1 MFDSLISKL
10 ELSLKIQTNEIIQ
23 EILRYL
29 FLKILRY
36 ILQYIYEA
44 MGDLRVQFNNENHSD

>member
-10 ELSLKIQTNEIIQ
+10 ELFLKIQTNEIIQ
-23 EILRYL
+23 EIVRYL
-29 FLKILRY
+29 FLKVLQY

-44 MGDLRVQFNNENHSD
+44 MGDLRVQSNNGNHSD

>member
-10 ELSLKIQTNEIIQ
+10 ELFLIIQTNEIIQ

-29 FLKILRY
+29 FLNVLQY

-44 MGDLRVQFNNENHSD
+44 MGDLRVQSNNENHSD

>member
-10 ELSLKIQTNEIIQ
+10 ELFLIIQTNEIIQ

-29 FLKILRY
+29 FLNVLQY
-36 ILQYIYEA
+36 ILQYVYEA
-44 MGDLRVQFNNENHSD
+44 MGDLRVQSNNENHSD

>member
-29 FLKILRY
+29 FLKILQY